1 MHAKPPIT
9 QCEYDFSEDPALRRI
24 AMNERFIVE
33 GELTVFTVHALKD
46 RIMAALAESST
57 LQINLSDV
65 SEVDG
70 AGIQLLLAAKREAQ
84 QRGGTLS
91 LTGHPPQ
98 FIAALELTDL
108 AREFGDPLVLDMET
122 PA

>member
-1 MHAKPPIT
+1 M
-9 QCEYDFSEDPALRRI
+9 SGALNI
-24 AMNERFIVE
+24 E
-33 GELTVFTVHALKD
+33 GELTVFAVHALKD

-91 LTGHPPQ
+91 LVKHPPQ

-122 PA
+122 TA

>member
-1 MHAKPPIT
+1 
-9 QCEYDFSEDPALRRI
+9 
-24 AMNERFIVE
+24 
-33 GELTVFTVHALKD
+33 
-46 RIMAALAESST
+46 

-91 LTGHPPQ
+91 LVKHPPQ

-122 PA
+122 TA

>member
-1 MHAKPPIT
+1 MSAPLSI
-9 QCEYDFSEDPALRRI
+9 
-24 AMNERFIVE
+24 E

-46 RIMAALAESST
+46 RMMAALAQSSA
-57 LQINLSDV
+57 LQVDLSEV

-91 LTGHPPQ
+91 LIGQPPQ

-108 AREFGDPLVLDMET
+108 ASEFGAPPIHDLET
-122 PA
+122 TA

>member
-1 MHAKPPIT
+1 MSAPLNI
-9 QCEYDFSEDPALRRI
+9 
-24 AMNERFIVE
+24 E
-33 GELTVFTVHALKD
+33 GELTVFAVHALKD

-57 LQINLSDV
+57 LQINLSHV

-108 AREFGDPLVLDMET
+108 AREFGDPLVLDVET
-122 PA
+122 TA